1 MSCQAEF
8 VEALLYSLRFDVVV
22 SSLRVFYVVKRNK
35 MYRGVF
41 CVTKVLDTI
50 FKAE

>member
-35 MYRGVF
+35 RYREVF
-41 CVTKVLDTI
+41 YGRKVLDTN
-50 FKAE
+50 F